1 MVGCPGIGTRRGRGG
16 GCPGMDVG
24 YSLRLAPDQP
34 WIAPCP
40 RRGAQEPAY
49 QSLVLQLGCSITGKV
64 RVCFS
69 TRREAAPTLRRCP
82 RGVVFPM
89 DNFSMSL
96 LAQDA

>member
-1 MVGCPGIGTRRGRGG
+1 
-16 GCPGMDVG
+16 MDVG

-64 RVCFS
+64 RVCAA
-69 TRREAAPTLRRCP
+69 TRRGGAPTLRRRP
-82 RGVVFPM
+82 RGVVFRRYS
-89 DNFSMSL
+89 SMSL